1 MKKSVLISAVF
12 LFLLASC
19 SSDSEDDEFM
29 SPAKNDVTY
38 SNTIK
43 TIIENNCL
51 DCHRTPPRN
60 GASISLTT
68 SDDVRDAVLNRGL
81 IGRVESGSMPP
92 VGDFLTEAEV
102 QALKDWQSGDF
113 QD

>member
-1 MKKSVLISAVF
+1 MKKSVFISAVF

-19 SSDSEDDEFM
+19 SSEIEDGEFL
-29 SPAKNDVTY
+29 SPVINDVTY

-68 SDDVRDAVLNRGL
+68 SDNVQDAILNRGL
-81 IGRVESGSMPP
+81 IGRVENGSMPP

-113 QD
+113 KD